1 MAQYAL
7 DRVLSVAGT
16 YAATNSKKGITE
28 GDIAFLADQVTDPS
42 LSFTSETEDI
52 VDARNNVVMT
62 LQGARGATFGA
73 SNAFFNTQ
81 ILAAQTGGKIVNEEV
96 EFTKYD
102 ILSLDDSKAVT
113 LTATPSAATPTAKD
127 FKVFSLASDNS
138 LTTATPLAE
147 SEYELVQY
155 EAAIGVTSENFA
167 SGTYYTKSDSG
178 SATTYTPATEYAAS
192 TEYFV
197 KIPCKIKVTAGNK
210 GDKVLISYEAKATG
224 EHMVAKADDS
234 NELMNVTA
242 EVLLRELCKEELNNR
257 VPYIVKCA

>member
-16 YAATNSKKGITE
+16 YAATNSKKGIIE

-81 ILAAQTGGKIVNEEV
+81 ILAAQTGGKVTNEEV
-96 EFTKYD
+96 KFIKYD
-102 ILSLDDSKAVT
+102 ILSLDENKAAT
-113 LTATPSAATPTAKD
+113 LTATPSASAPAVGD
-127 FKVFSLASDNS
+127 FKVFKLESDNS
-138 LTTATPLAE
+138 LTTATPLNGEAY
-147 SEYELVQY
+147 EY
-155 EAAIGVTSENFA
+155 A
-167 SGTYYTKSDSG
+167 SG
-178 SATTYTPATEYAAS
+178 
-192 TEYFV
+192 
-197 KIPCKIKVTAGNK
+197 KITVTGGTK

-224 EHMVAKADDS
+224 EHMVAKADAS

-242 EVLLRELCKEELNNR
+242 EVLLRELCNEELYYAFIIIKGKLSGEAEWSMTRDGNHAFEIMA
-257 VPYIVKCA
+257 VPAYCDPDKKLVEVVIVKGESLIA

>member
-16 YAATNSKKGITE
+16 YAATNSKKGINE

-42 LSFTSETEDI
+42 LSFTSETEEI

-81 ILAAQTGGKIVNEEV
+81 ILAAQTGGKIKKEEV
-96 EFTKYD
+96 KFTKYD
-102 ILSLDDSKAVT
+102 ILSLDDSKAAT
-113 LTATPSAATPTAKD
+113 LTATPSASAPVVGD

-138 LTTATPLAE
+138 LTTATPLAS
-147 SEYELVQY
+147 SEYTY
-155 EAAIGVTSENFA
+155 ENG
-167 SGTYYTKSDSG
+167 
-178 SATTYTPATEYAAS
+178 
-192 TEYFV
+192 
-197 KIPCKIKVTAGNK
+197 KITVTAGTK